1 MKAGW
6 QTKPFEE
13 CIEKVTYT
21 AKIQRKDFLDDGVYQ
36 RKLAALDELKKSLL
50 HQAFRGQL

>member
-6 QTKPFEE
+6 QTKPFDE

-21 AKIQRKDFLDDGVYQ
+21 SKIQRKDFLVDGAYPIISQEDAFMQ
-36 RKLAALDELKKSLL
+36 RLL
-50 HQAFRGQL
+50 GP